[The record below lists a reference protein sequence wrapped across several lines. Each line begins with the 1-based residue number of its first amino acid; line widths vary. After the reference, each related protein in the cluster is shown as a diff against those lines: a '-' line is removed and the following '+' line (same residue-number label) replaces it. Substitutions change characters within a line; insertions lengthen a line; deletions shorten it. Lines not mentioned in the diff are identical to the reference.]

1 MYWGEGVWPN
11 PAKTLVALPWLAL
24 AACDPA
30 TAAPADP
37 RPAVLPLAP
46 ETAEP
51 IAKAR
56 LAAEAPGRPGPT
68 ACPDDMVLVEGAFC
82 PAAEQRCEEFHPEYD
97 RSEDSSERCLRF
109 AEPSRCANSRRQA
122 LRFCVDRYEWPNKK
136 GALPQVL
143 VSWIDAEATCAA
155 AGKRLCTE
163 REWVFAC
170 EGEAMLPYVNG
181 YTRDATA
188 CVIDKPYVQRPRA
201 LDQWD
206 TCMASPTCAQDF
218 ARVDQREPSG
228 AFERCVSPF
237 GVHDMNGNVNEWV
250 RVTGEKYP
258 RRSGLKGGWWG
269 PVRNRCRPTVRF
281 HDESDWGYEIGFR
294 CCGEAKP

>member
-1 MYWGEGVWPN
+1 MAGEIN
-11 PAKTLVALPWLAL
+11 LTKALVASLGLAL
-24 AACDPA
+24 SVACDPA

-37 RPAVLPLAP
+37 KPVVLPLAP

-51 IAKAR
+51 VVSAAPAEPAKAP
-56 LAAEAPGRPGPT
+56 AP
-68 ACPDDMVLVEGAFC
+68 ASCPDDMVLVEGDSC

-109 AEPSRCANSRRQA
+109 AEPSRCANSRRRR
-122 LRFCVDRYEWPNKK
+122 LRFCVDRYEWPNRK

-143 VSWIDAEATCAA
+143 VSWNDAEAACSA

-163 REWVFAC
+163 PEWVFAC
-170 EGEAMLPYVNG
+170 EGEAMLPYVTG

-188 CVIDKPYVQRPRA
+188 CVIDYVQRPRA
-201 LDQWD
+201 IERWD
-206 TCMASPTCAQDF
+206 ACMASPACAADF

-250 RVTGEKYP
+250 RITSEKYP